1 MGTRKTNQV
10 VDGWSITAMYDDQVS
25 SRGPAR
31 LVIEPAEGAD
41 WYATAGGISSTV
53 LRQVV
58 FTPPTEPS
66 DQQERAHVLL
76 KYAAAAFGPST
87 PEYLSV
93 LAMAYSCTTNV
104 HNPSGVL
111 AELTGRSPGTVKAH
125 LVAARKA
132 GLLTTIPH
140 RAGGGLTHE
149 GAIILSRVIKT
160 ANAQSSSTTAF
171 PEVSHGA
178 RS

>member
-1 MGTRKTNQV
+1 MGTRETRQV
-10 VDGWSITAMYDDQVS
+10 VDGWSVTATYDDQVS

-31 LVIEPAEGAD
+31 VVIEPAEGGD

-53 LRQVV
+53 LRQIV

-76 KYAAAAFGPST
+76 RHAAAAFGPST
-87 PEYLSV
+87 VEYLAA
-93 LAMAYSCTTNV
+93 LANAYAATTNV

-111 AELTGRSPGTVKAH
+111 ADLTGRSPGTVKAH

-140 RAGGGLTHE
+140 RAGGALTHDAT
-149 GAIILSRVIKT
+149 GPLSRVIES
-160 ANAQSSSTTAF
+160 ANAAG
-171 PEVSHGA
+171 VV
-178 RS
+178 